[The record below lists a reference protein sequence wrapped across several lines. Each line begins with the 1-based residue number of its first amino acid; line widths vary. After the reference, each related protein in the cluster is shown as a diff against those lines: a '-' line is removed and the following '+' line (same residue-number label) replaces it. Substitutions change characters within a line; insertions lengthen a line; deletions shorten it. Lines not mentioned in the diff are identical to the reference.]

1 MVRGKFAGLS
11 RLPARLMDRTPFNP
25 LQAQEVA
32 EAFNQADVEYLFIG
46 KGGAILL
53 GFPGT
58 TQDVDVFP
66 AKSEENGRR
75 IVTALAGLGFELDET
90 TQAEIVRGKDFVQL
104 KSGPFDIDLVFAPD
118 GIESFEEARAR
129 AVQEGQFP
137 VANLRDIIASKK
149 AAGRKK
155 DRLDLELLELFRLE
169 YEARNQ

>member
-1 MVRGKFAGLS
+1 
-11 RLPARLMDRTPFNP
+11 MDRTPFNP

-90 TQAEIVRGKDFVQL
+90 TRAEIVRGKDFVQL

-118 GIESFEEARAR
+118 GIESFEEAKAR

>member
-1 MVRGKFAGLS
+1 
-11 RLPARLMDRTPFNP
+11 MDRTPFNP

-90 TQAEIVRGKDFVQL
+90 TRAEIVRSKDFVQL

-118 GIESFEEARAR
+118 GIESFEEAKAR